1 MENGGVLAWGIVP
14 SSEKIAEE
22 TADSLIAKL
31 KERISHLA
39 SKGINENLIWEKC
52 LLTPSCGTG
61 SLSVKLSEKV
71 FYTLSEVSRILRG

>member
-1 MENGGVLAWGIVP
+1 LENGGVLAWGIVP
-14 SSEKIAEE
+14 TSDKIAEE

-31 KERISHLA
+31 KERITHLV

-61 SLSVKLSEKV
+61 SLPVEHSEKV
-71 FYTLSEVSRILRG
+71 FYTLAEVSRTLRG